1 MVSLYDIVKAADV
14 LYIGIQGVYV
24 ASYSFGIAETLQLYG
39 IAGETVF
46 DEEAGREFPVI
57 AMASE
62 AMHHKHRGLRAS
74 AAPLPVKDIPLFAS
88 FHSYIIAPLKI
99 AALRIP
105 VYLSFPLHKAL
116 YRLHP

>member
-14 LYIGIQGVYV
+14 FYIGIQGVYV

-88 FHSYIIAPLKI
+88 FHT
-99 AALRIP
+99 
-105 VYLSFPLHKAL
+105 
-116 YRLHP
+116 